1 MFLELH
7 QLRKMYDQENGVR
20 QLDLEVKQ
28 GEFITLLG
36 PSGCGK
42 TTVLNLIGGFLRADS
57 GRILLDGQD
66 ITNLPPEE
74 RPISTVFQSY
84 ALFPHMNVL
93 DNVCYGL
100 RFFRR
105 LSKKEALPR
114 AYEYLEIVG
123 LKGYETQS
131 IQKLSGGQQQRV
143 ALARSM
149 VIQPKLLLLDE
160 PLSNLDAGLRVRMRE
175 ELKELQ
181 RKLDITMLFV
191 THDQEEALSLSDRIV
206 LMEKGEVRQIGTPEE
221 IYHHPNS
228 PYSSSFMGESNFL
241 EDPQGIHLLRPED
254 IIMEADPT
262 SPHQVID
269 RTFMG
274 SHTVYRVR
282 YNQQILTVDA
292 AGSSQSTHQPG
303 DRVALHFG
311 RSSQIPNES
320 P

>member
-100 RFFRR
+100 RFFRH

-311 RSSQIPNES
+311 RSTRLPGEN